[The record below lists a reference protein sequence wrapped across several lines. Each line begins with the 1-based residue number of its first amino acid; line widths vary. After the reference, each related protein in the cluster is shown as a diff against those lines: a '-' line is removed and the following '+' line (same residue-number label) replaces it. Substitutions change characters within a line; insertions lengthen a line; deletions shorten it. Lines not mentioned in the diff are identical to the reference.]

1 MTHANTIF
9 IDPSIE
15 AIESP
20 VNANVWKVLVQ
31 EGETLQAGQTTTI
44 LEAMKMEINVL
55 VEPSMAGATIVK
67 VLIKPGDGVESG
79 KPLVLV
85 RKSSG

>member
-1 MTHANTIF
+1 
-9 IDPSIE
+9 
-15 AIESP
+15 
-20 VNANVWKVLVQ
+20 
-31 EGETLQAGQTTTI
+31 
-44 LEAMKMEINVL
+44 MKMEINVL

-85 RKSSG
+85 QKSSVLDEV